1 MVSNSTGVV
10 VHLTVHTLPILEFNG
25 WAALAPAMYLC
36 VCCARVCVGYLC
48 PKAANIFGIEFV
60 RFKVRD
66 MDSQQVLFEI
76 AKPEDAEEGE
86 VEDNGGEVEGK
97 EGAEGE
103 EDTERFIRY
112 EFPPQVLR
120 LKTLGAT

>member
-1 MVSNSTGVV
+1 MYVPVCVSVV
-10 VHLTVHTLPILEFNG
+10 L
-25 WAALAPAMYLC
+25 
-36 VCCARVCVGYLC
+36 VGYLC
-48 PKAANIFGIEFV
+48 PKAANTFGIEFV

-76 AKPEDAEEGE
+76 AKPEDAEEG
-86 VEDNGGEVEGK
+86 DVEGK
-97 EGAEGE
+97 EGAEEE